1 MSGIKTGNKGFV
13 NPKDG
18 KVYSLDPGV
27 TDVNPVGSAYDP
39 GDMTVD
45 QTIKDISKPTRIT
58 LGTYLSNATKGIVGS
73 TNVSNKYTIDS
84 STDASIAAT
93 LVDATGY
100 PMPVSPTT
108 NSSKFAGNLQSSFSD
123 DFSSLQG
130 AAGQDKVKKGLS
142 ANVGKDGNEL
152 LAQTSTVF
160 ATKTI
165 VSAYQKFAF
174 TPNYRGD
181 TALYNVIPNTFSDNI
196 LFPDKSFNPQLINFD
211 KLTKVLPNAEAVVA
225 GLLTFD
231 LADAI
236 QVPKNLTTIN
246 AYPVQT
252 PAINKFVVN
261 NLSSITTLGY
271 PTALTPPA
279 SQNPLSD
286 GTKHFV
292 FANPYNNSYTNYYT
306 DLNVNTTD
314 GLNKGKVAAE
324 GLITGHTFLSNVTL
338 ASNKIAPKVLPLLTY
353 TTNVVTS
360 NTFDSTTEKSFVDLG
375 SLSNNFFPKI
385 NSVKSLGKYRGQPG
399 DTIEFFPLTLLEVI
413 DKPATITYGKNKF
426 PITPPSVTSN
436 IISLSINERP
446 ASLSSA
452 DSQNENNT
460 FAGVPGTLDSSFT
473 ENYPAF
479 SEKMQKGKSFDK
491 LEAPDG
497 NDLLPDA
504 AEKAKSGG
512 FYIKNALSLNEPIAT
527 YTHNVLSDNLF
538 LPAAGNLQGNI
549 DLGNL
554 QGNVFL
560 DSSIDMLSPPA
571 NFEPQI
577 NDIAPAEE
585 NGAYTDAAKYP
596 VTLDSLQQKA
606 IDDTTKNEY
615 SLDKK
620 PAELSSITD
629 LVTGLPDT
637 ISSNNTNSYVPRN
650 LINPISNDPSIQN
663 FSKGKEVKN
672 TKNITNGNTLL
683 RFGVEGNLNTVGLGA
698 GTKEGMPVGNSAT
711 GIIEVN
717 PLYHYVGGRGS
728 SVLNIGNNRWTNPT
742 NEPDKK
748 FDGTPDATFNAKL
761 KLKDGTEVP
770 QLKMASVGAGLMLRA
785 SAEIPA
791 WNANKFNPNDGWS
804 SAGAIIPSVVQ
815 AGLLK
820 VNNVLL
826 EAQDVFNA
834 LDDDAAVA
842 DNKLTSI
849 APFGGQSWGTTNN
862 PEEMFDDASGIG
874 SSILMLAMVLAI
886 SLLFGFLAFT
896 IGPTNGRDNN
906 SNDKGQM
913 SLGKYKFREIDSSDF
928 DKAGLAYFNPN
939 ELLGIYVTNNNYVDS
954 LYAGTKAFFLGGGK
968 ADVSFDEVALGAV
981 GIGLD
986 SIIGDASVVGSNLT
1000 VCRTIIRSG
1009 LVLAQQMETLSNS
1022 QNIIAGIKSG
1032 LNIFKAMR
1040 SSKLIKAMNVF
1051 ASLGDILL
1059 DMKNGPI
1066 VPGPDGRPVQTPNY
1080 GFENVNPALLT
1091 GNTINGFQ
1099 QTHTKSR
1106 LTFGANYDS
1115 SLAWGAARAPAL
1127 YLTDSSIQG
1136 LSLIGGL
1143 GSFKGALG
1151 LNYKTTGRNDQP
1163 SYHHEGTNGR
1173 IDSDVREHIEKML
1186 DAEYVPFYFHDVR
1199 TNEIISFHA
1208 FLASL
1213 SDDYTTS
1220 YDTVDGIGRVEPVK
1234 IYKGTTRKIGMSFY
1248 VAATSESDFD
1258 HMWVKINKLTTLI
1271 YPQYTKGRNLLPQ
1284 NEANEYTFTAP
1295 FSQIPGA
1302 SPLIRIRLGDLLRS
1316 NYSKFALAR
1325 LFGAGREAKKMAL
1338 PTSSAAATAQK
1349 IDTTLTSDVASGM
1362 TKFFAN
1368 LRSGTRVEPAVIKRY
1383 IETQNP
1389 AGRKVDISQGIQ
1401 IDSLDEDKG
1410 FYNVKIIAWSSSG
1423 ESSNDS
1429 STATILP
1436 PIPKSI
1442 VYPTQEA
1449 IDNQLSLLSFGGSGA
1464 ALKDFLNP
1472 SNNAIVKS
1480 FESAGGKGLAGVIES
1495 MNFDWYDKVT
1505 WETLPGMTA
1514 PKLCKVTI
1522 SFSPIHDI
1530 SPGIDH
1536 AGYNRAPIYPVGRGM
1551 APSKIKFE

>member
-130 AAGQDKVKKGLS
+130 AAGKDKVKKGLS
-142 ANVGKDGNEL
+142 VNDGKDGNEL

-211 KLTKVLPNAEAVVA
+211 KLTKVLPNDEAVVA

-252 PAINKFVVN
+252 PAIDEFVVD
-261 NLSSITTLGY
+261 NLSSITTTGY
-271 PTALTPPA
+271 PTALTPPT
-279 SQNPLSD
+279 SQNPSPD

-314 GLNKGKVAAE
+314 GLNKGKVAVE
-324 GLITGHTFLSNVTL
+324 RLITGHTFLSNVTL
-338 ASNKIAPKVLPLLTY
+338 ASNKIAPTVLPLLTY

-446 ASLSSA
+446 APLSSA

-527 YTHNVLSDNLF
+527 YTHNVLVDNMF
-538 LPAAGNLQGNI
+538 LPAIGILPGNI
-549 DLGNL
+549 F
-554 QGNVFL
+554 V
-560 DSSIDMLSPPA
+560 DSNEIATPPA
-571 NFEPQI
+571 SFQPQI
-577 NDIAPAEE
+577 NDINSDQE

-650 LINPISNDPSIQN
+650 LINPISNDPSIQD
-663 FSKGKEVKN
+663 FSKGKEIKN
-672 TKNITNGNTLL
+672 TKNTTNGNTLL
-683 RFGVEGNLNTVGLGA
+683 RFGVEGNLNTVGPDA
-698 GTKEGMPVGNSAT
+698 KTKKGIPVGNSAT
-711 GIIEVN
+711 GIN
-717 PLYHYVGGRGS
+717 TLSPLYDYVGGRGS

-748 FDGTPDATFNAKL
+748 FYGVPDATFNAKL

-791 WNANKFNPNDGWS
+791 WHASSDGPTKFNPNDDWS

-849 APFGGQSWGTTNN
+849 APFDGQSWGTTNN
-862 PEEMFDDASGIG
+862 PEEMFDDALGIG

-886 SLLFGFLAFT
+886 SLLFGFLALIF
-896 IGPTNGRDNN
+896 GPTNGRDNN

-913 SLGKYKFREIDSSDF
+913 SLGKYKFREIDSSNF
-928 DKAGLAYFNPN
+928 DNAGLAYFNPN

-968 ADVSFDEVALGAV
+968 ADVSFGKVALGAV

-1000 VCRTIIRSG
+1000 VCRTIIRFG

-1059 DMKNGPI
+1059 DMQKGPI

-1080 GFENVNPALLT
+1080 GFENVDPALLS
-1091 GNTINGFQ
+1091 GNKINGSQ

-1106 LTFGANYDS
+1106 LTYKNNYDS

-1127 YLTDSSIQG
+1127 YLTDPSIQG
-1136 LSLIGGL
+1136 LSLIDGL

-1173 IDSDVREHIEKML
+1173 IDSVVRERIEKML

-1338 PTSSAAATAQK
+1338 PTSSTNATAQK
-1349 IDTTLTSDVASGM
+1349 IDTTLTSDVARGM

-1368 LRSGTRVEPAVIKRY
+1368 LPPTTFVEPAVIKRY

-1389 AGRKVDISQGIQ
+1389 NGRKVDISQGIQ
-1401 IDSLDEDKG
+1401 IDDGGEVEG
-1410 FYNVKIIAWSSSG
+1410 FYNVKIIASAPQA
-1423 ESSNDS
+1423 DVLDA
-1429 STATILP
+1429 STVTPLP

-1442 VYPTQEA
+1442 VYPIQEE
-1449 IDNQLSLLSFGGSGA
+1449 IDTRLSLLSFGGSGA

-1480 FESAGGKGLAGVIES
+1480 FENAGGKGLAGVIES

>member
-160 ATKTI
+160 ATQTI

-211 KLTKVLPNAEAVVA
+211 KLTKVLPNDEAVVA

-231 LADAI
+231 LADAVQI
-236 QVPKNLTTIN
+236 PKNLTTIN
-246 AYPVQT
+246 VYPVQT
-252 PAINKFVVN
+252 PTINKFVVD
-261 NLSSITTLGY
+261 NLSSITTTGY
-271 PTALTPPA
+271 PTALTPPK
-279 SQNPLSD
+279 SQNPSPD

-306 DLNVNTTD
+306 DLNVNTTI

-324 GLITGHTFLSNVTL
+324 RLITGHTFLSNVTL
-338 ASNKIAPKVLPLLTY
+338 ASNKIAPTVLPLLTY

-360 NTFDSTTEKSFVDLG
+360 NTFDSTIEKSFVDLG
-375 SLSNNFFPKI
+375 SLSNNFEPKI

-399 DTIEFFPLTLLEVI
+399 DIIEFFPLTL
-413 DKPATITYGKNKF
+413 DAATYKPATITDGKNKF
-426 PITPPSVTSN
+426 PIEYPTSVGPKMT
-436 IISLSINERP
+436 SLSINERP
-446 ASLSSA
+446 APLSSA

-504 AEKAKSGG
+504 AEKAESGG

-527 YTHNVLSDNLF
+527 YTHNVLVDNMF
-538 LPAAGNLQGNI
+538 RPTDPAVGFFQGNA
-549 DLGNL
+549 
-554 QGNVFL
+554 FL
-560 DSSIDMLSPPA
+560 DSNIDMLSPRPS
-571 NFEPQI
+571 FEPQI
-577 NDIAPAEE
+577 NKINSDQE
-585 NGAYTDAAKYP
+585 NGAYTDAAKYL

-672 TKNITNGNTLL
+672 TINGNTLL
-683 RFGVEGNLNTVGLGA
+683 RFGVEGNLNTVGPDA
-698 GTKEGMPVGNSAT
+698 KTKKGIPVGNSAT
-711 GIIEVN
+711 GIAEVN
-717 PLYHYVGGRGS
+717 PLYNYTGVRGS
-728 SVLNIGNNRWTNPT
+728 SVLNIGNNRFAA
-742 NEPDKK
+742 EALSY
-748 FDGTPDATFNAKL
+748 ATFNGTL

-791 WNANKFNPNDGWS
+791 WHASPDGPTKFNPNDGWS

-849 APFGGQSWGTTNN
+849 APFDGQSWGTTNN
-862 PEEMFDDASGIG
+862 PEEMFDDALGIG

-886 SLLFGFLAFT
+886 SVLFGALQFFT
-896 IGPTNGRDNN
+896 GGKGAGRKIVGTD
-906 SNDKGQM
+906 GRM
-913 SLGKYKFREIDSSDF
+913 SLGKYKFSGGNIGGDNTQKVLS
-928 DKAGLAYFNPN
+928 YFNPD
-939 ELLGIYVTNNNYVDS
+939 ELLGVYVTNNNYENS

-968 ADVSFDEVALGAV
+968 ADVSLGDIALGAV

-1022 QNIIAGIKSG
+1022 QNIVAGIKSG

-1059 DMKNGPI
+1059 DMQKGPI
-1066 VPGPDGRPVQTPNY
+1066 LPGPDGRPVQTPNY
-1080 GFENVNPALLT
+1080 GFENVDPALLS
-1091 GNTINGFQ
+1091 GNKINGSQ

-1106 LTFGANYDS
+1106 LTYKNNYDS

-1136 LSLIGGL
+1136 LSLIDGL

-1151 LNYKTTGRNDQP
+1151 LSYKTAGGVDQP
-1163 SYHHEGTNGR
+1163 SYHHEGINGR
-1173 IDSDVREHIEKML
+1173 IGSTVRERIEKML

-1213 SDDYTTS
+1213 SDDYTSS
-1220 YDTVDGIGRVEPVK
+1220 YETVDGIGRIESVK

-1271 YPQYTKGRNLLPQ
+1271 YPQYTKGRDLLPTSENGRDQ
-1284 NEANEYTFTAP
+1284 YRFTAP

-1325 LFGAGREAKKMAL
+1325 IFGAGRKGGKMAL
-1338 PTSSAAATAQK
+1338 PTNATTLASTTINTDISTSIKDKLADFIANPEKYANFKRIDVDASRLIPLAGNVEVIDAKRLAYIQLDAPEQFRLGETVAVTYYNTHGRQITADFNKSSIFVTAAAISKKRDELLKGDDPAAAA
-1349 IDTTLTSDVASGM
+1349 LTS
-1362 TKFFAN
+1362 F
-1368 LRSGTRVEPAVIKRY
+1368 LEP
-1383 IETQNP
+1383 N
-1389 AGRKVDISQGIQ
+1389 G
-1401 IDSLDEDKG
+1401 
-1410 FYNVKIIAWSSSG
+1410 
-1423 ESSNDS
+1423 
-1429 STATILP
+1429 
-1436 PIPKSI
+1436 
-1442 VYPTQEA
+1442 
-1449 IDNQLSLLSFGGSGA
+1449 
-1464 ALKDFLNP
+1464 
-1472 SNNAIVKS
+1472 NAIVKS
-1480 FESAGGKGLAGVIES
+1480 FENAGGKGLAGVIES

>member
-18 KVYSLDPGV
+18 KVYSLDTGV
-27 TDVNPVGSAYDP
+27 TNVNPVGSAYDP

-93 LVDATGY
+93 LVDVTGY

-181 TALYNVIPNTFSDNI
+181 TSLYNVIPNTFSDNI
-196 LFPDKSFNPQLINFD
+196 LSPDKSFNPQLINFNN
-211 KLTKVLPNAEAVVA
+211 LTKVLPNNEAVVA

-231 LADAI
+231 LANAI
-236 QVPKNLTTIN
+236 QVPTNLTTIN

-252 PAINKFVVN
+252 PDIKNFEVT

-271 PTALTPPA
+271 PTALTPPTG
-279 SQNPLSD
+279 QNPSSD
-286 GTKHFV
+286 GKQHFV
-292 FANPYNNSYTNYYT
+292 FEMFAKPYNNSYTNYYT
-306 DLNVNTTD
+306 DLNVNTVD
-314 GLNKGKVAAE
+314 GLNKGKVASAR
-324 GLITGHTFLSNVTL
+324 LITGHTFLSNVIL
-338 ASNKIAPKVLPLLTY
+338 AGVEIAPKVLPLLTY
-353 TTNVVTS
+353 TTKVVTS
-360 NTFDSTTEKSFVDLG
+360 NTFDSTIEKSFVDLG

-399 DTIEFFPLTLLEVI
+399 DTIKFFPLTLLKVI

-460 FAGVPGTLDSSFT
+460 FAGTLDSSFT

-479 SEKMQKGKSFDK
+479 SKKMQKGKSFDK
-491 LEAPDG
+491 LEVPDG
-497 NDLLPDA
+497 NDLLPAA
-504 AEKAKSGG
+504 AEKAESGG

-527 YTHNVLSDNLF
+527 YTHNVLSDNMF
-538 LPAAGNLQGNI
+538 LPAA
-549 DLGNL
+549 GNL

-571 NFEPQI
+571 SFEPQI
-577 NDIAPAEE
+577 NDIDSAEE

-620 PAELSSITD
+620 PAELSSTTD
-629 LVTGLPDT
+629 LVTGRPPT
-637 ISSNNTNSYVPRN
+637 ISSNNTHSYVPRN
-650 LINPISNDPSIQN
+650 LINPISSDPSIQK
-663 FSKGKEVKN
+663 FSKGKESKN
-672 TKNITNGNTLL
+672 TINGNTLL

-698 GTKEGMPVGNSAT
+698 GTKEGMPVGNSTT
-711 GIIEVN
+711 GIAEVN
-717 PLYHYVGGRGS
+717 PLYDYVGGRGS
-728 SVLNIGNNRWTNPT
+728 SVLNVGNNRFTTLVPPAPMFN
-742 NEPDKK
+742 
-748 FDGTPDATFNAKL
+748 GTL
-761 KLKDGTEVP
+761 KLKDGTAVP

-820 VNNVLL
+820 VNNILL

-834 LDDDAAVA
+834 LDDDAVVA
-842 DNKLTSI
+842 GDKLTSI
-849 APFGGQSWGTTNN
+849 APFGSPAGGNRGQSWGTTNN

-886 SLLFGFLAFT
+886 SVLFGFVQLLTGGKGA
-896 IGPTNGRDNN
+896 GRKIVGAD
-906 SNDKGQM
+906 GRM
-913 SLGKYKFREIDSSDF
+913 SLGKYKFSGGNIGGDNAQNLLSY
-928 DKAGLAYFNPN
+928 LNPD
-939 ELLGIYVTNNNYVDS
+939 ELLGVYVTNNNYENS

-968 ADVSFDEVALGAV
+968 ADVSFGDFALGAL

-986 SIIGDASVVGSNLT
+986 SIIGDASAVGSNLT

-1059 DMKNGPI
+1059 DMQKGPI
-1066 VPGPDGRPVQTPNY
+1066 VPGPDGRPVQTPNF

-1091 GNTINGFQ
+1091 ANNKINGLQ

-1106 LTFGANYDS
+1106 LTYRDSYDS

-1127 YLTDSSIQG
+1127 YLTDASIQG
-1136 LSLIGGL
+1136 LSLIDGL

-1151 LNYKTTGRNDQP
+1151 LSYKTAGGADQP
-1163 SYHHEGTNGR
+1163 SYHETGTNGR
-1173 IDSDVREHIEKML
+1173 IDSTDRERIEKML

-1213 SDDYTTS
+1213 SDDYTSS
-1220 YDTVDGIGRVEPVK
+1220 YETVDGIGRIESVK

-1271 YPQYTKGRNLLPQ
+1271 YPQYTKGRDLLPTGDKGEQ
-1284 NEANEYTFTAP
+1284 YRFTAP

-1325 LFGAGREAKKMAL
+1325 IFGAGRTGGKMAL
-1338 PTSSAAATAQK
+1338 PTNASATPTE
-1349 IDTTLTSDVASGM
+1349 INT
-1362 TKFFAN
+1362 
-1368 LRSGTRVEPAVIKRY
+1368 
-1383 IETQNP
+1383 
-1389 AGRKVDISQGIQ
+1389 DISSIKKDLADFIANPEKYLSAGPEVDARSLHFDPPALGDARCDLRRPAQLDAAPPEGLDAKLVSVAYYNIKGDRE
-1401 IDSLDEDKG
+1401 IRSVTKDSVHVTTAAINKKHRELTG
-1410 FYNVKIIAWSSSG
+1410 
-1423 ESSNDS
+1423 NDI
-1429 STATILP
+1429 TAEHAADG
-1436 PIPKSI
+1436 
-1442 VYPTQEA
+1442 V
-1449 IDNQLSLLSFGGSGA
+1449 GA
-1464 ALKDFLNP
+1464 APALISFLEPN
-1472 SNNAIVKS
+1472 SNAIVKS
-1480 FESAGGKGLAGVIES
+1480 FENAGGKGLAGVIES